1 MCLRHSIALCVREL
15 ANSWRRTTRSSP
27 LQRTVVNKT
36 IIIKKVVTQLAAE
49 LESYGKAARAAHAE
63 ATHEQSKA
71 ENKYDTRGLEAA
83 YLARGQS
90 KQMADPAQ
98 AIEQLEKMPLVKF
111 GAKDP
116 VDLGALV
123 ELDAGGERSF
133 YLIGPKAGGTEIVHE
148 KKTIMVLTP
157 QSPLGE
163 KLVGRKQGDEVQMQF
178 GAALESY
185 RIISVE

>member
-1 MCLRHSIALCVREL
+1 
-15 ANSWRRTTRSSP
+15 
-27 LQRTVVNKT
+27 VNKT

-90 KQMADPAQ
+90 KQMAEAAQ
-98 AIEQLEKMPLVKF
+98 AMEQFGKMPIQKF
-111 GAKDP
+111 GPTDP
-116 VDLGALV
+116 IDLSALV
-123 ELDAGGERSF
+123 ELDGNGERSF
-133 YLIGPKAGGTEIVHE
+133 YLIGPKAGGTEVVHE

-163 KLVGRKQGDEVQMQF
+163 KLVGRKQGDNVQMQF
-178 GAALESY
+178 GAVLETY

>member
-90 KQMADPAQ
+90 KQMAEAAQ
-98 AIEQLEKMPLVKF
+98 AIEEFQKMAVRAF
-111 GAKDP
+111 GPKDAI
-116 VDLGALV
+116 DLSAVV
-123 ELDAGGERSF
+123 ETEGNGERSF
-133 YLIGPKAGGTEIVHE
+133 Y
-148 KKTIMVLTP
+148 
-157 QSPLGE
+157 
-163 KLVGRKQGDEVQMQF
+163 
-178 GAALESY
+178 
-185 RIISVE
+185 

>member
-1 MCLRHSIALCVREL
+1 MDRFHCLD
-15 ANSWRRTTRSSP
+15 
-27 LQRTVVNKT
+27 QFVNKT
-36 IIIKKVVTQLAAE
+36 KIIQKVLAQLAAE

-90 KQMADPAQ
+90 KQMAEAAQ
-98 AIEQLEKMPLVKF
+98 SIEQFEKMPLVKV

-123 ELDAGGERSF
+123 
-133 YLIGPKAGGTEIVHE
+133 
-148 KKTIMVLTP
+148 
-157 QSPLGE
+157 
-163 KLVGRKQGDEVQMQF
+163 
-178 GAALESY
+178 
-185 RIISVE
+185 